1 MQGLNVIYNKIL
13 TGVDVDSEATL
24 TKYGES
30 DRFFV
35 VEGMKRDSDLEV
47 RLLVYDC
54 SQGKEFDFE
63 EYKKNRKQE
72 EESNISDFAMIFD
85 NLDQESLIRQAVYE
99 KLKLANERKLFN
111 KWFEEKI
118 PIYLECEDSIEV
130 EVEES
135 GINYLEYKYEDEL
148 YGFIYNVTYSEL
160 KKVLNVTGKN
170 LFKENVRIGLRDRK
184 SQKLKEVFKDY
195 IKVALFQKMS
205 CNLNSEEQNEVKEL
219 LDLDDEL
226 IKSNTPEL
234 FWFCHNGVT
243 IFSFDKEQICR
254 RNNKIKLNPYKI
266 SVINGAQT
274 LTNFYNVLNETKYEF
289 GDLMTGYEKI
299 DLFDANWLEAALFEI
314 GNSIRIKTIIIDGSD
329 EYIRKISEGL
339 NTHIPIEID
348 ELLAVSSEVLII
360 NKNLKK
366 YRISIMR
373 DGDKNSDNN
382 LSVLDFVKKYLII
395 KGKPGRS
402 KNLSKSQLEDFLK
415 KAVGETEKEDFCKKL
430 NLLIDLDSWWSLI
443 RRKKLE
449 GVFQNNEY
457 SKFYRYGKNY
467 FGSYILQKNILDID
481 EENLFNLFNQFLYE
495 FSQIKTDVSLEDF
508 KKDDLYDE
516 YIKHSLQV
524 EHGFGNLQEVRE
536 ELCSYLNSNLETKY
550 VIAKKISTFLLQKKI
565 ILDYFR
571 VISVVGN
578 YVKEAYPFPRS
589 TFTELYQNLQEGES
603 VSNVEYLESEW
614 KKEIN
619 KKFIVFVLHWEKD
632 SSKIAKIDIIQ
643 DFSFKKFEKNAKCVF
658 DKTKDAFEKGS
669 EMIFPKSSENLN
681 FHVRPKAANREDTFQ
696 FSNGN
701 QITKRT
707 FWANKETI
715 KRLLEEYGVLDNEGL
730 L

>member
-1 MQGLNVIYNKIL
+1 MQELNAIYNKIL
-13 TGVDVDSEATL
+13 TGVDVDSEATF
-24 TKYGES
+24 TKYNES
-30 DRFFV
+30 NQFYV
-35 VEGMKRDSDLEV
+35 VEGMKRNSDLEV
-47 RLLVYDC
+47 RFLIYDC
-54 SQGKEFDFE
+54 SQGRKFDFE
-63 EYKKNRKQE
+63 EYREIRKQE
-72 EESNISDFAMIFD
+72 EAINISEPVMIFD
-85 NLDQESLIRQAVYE
+85 NLDQESLIRQTVYA
-99 KLKLANERKLFN
+99 KLKLANERKIFN

-135 GINYLEYKYEDEL
+135 GINYLEYKYKDEL
-148 YGFIYNVTYSEL
+148 NGFIYNVTYSEL

-170 LFKENVRIGLRDRK
+170 LFKENVRIGLIDRK
-184 SQKLKEVFKDY
+184 SQKLKEGFKDY
-195 IKVALFQKMS
+195 IKVGLFQKMS
-205 CNLNSEEQNEVKEL
+205 CDLNSEEQSEVKEL

-226 IKSNTPEL
+226 VKSNVPEM

-289 GDLMTGYEKI
+289 GNLIAGFEKSN
-299 DLFDANWLEAALFEI
+299 LFDTNWLEAVLLEI
-314 GNSIRIKTIIIDGSD
+314 EGSIRIKTIIIDGSD
-329 EYIRKISEGL
+329 EHIRKISEGL

-348 ELLAVSSEVLII
+348 ELLAVSSEVLMI

-395 KGKPGRS
+395 NGTPGKS
-402 KNLSKSQLEDFLK
+402 KNLSKSKLEYFLK
-415 KAVGETEKEDFCKKL
+415 KAVNDTEKEDFCKKL

-443 RRKKLE
+443 RRKGLE
-449 GVFQNNEY
+449 GQFQDETYN
-457 SKFYRYGKNY
+457 KFYRYGKNY
-467 FGSYILQKNILDID
+467 FGSYILQKNIVDID

-495 FSQIKTDVSLEDF
+495 FSQIKRDVSLEDF
-508 KKDDLYDE
+508 KNDVLFDA
-516 YIKHSLQV
+516 YINCSLQV
-524 EHGFGNLQEVRE
+524 EHGFDNLQEVGE
-536 ELCSYLNSNLETKY
+536 ELRIYLNSNFDTKY

-565 ILDYFR
+565 ILEYFR

-603 VSNVEYLESEW
+603 VSNVEYWQSEW

-619 KKFIVFVLHWEKD
+619 KEFIVFVLHWKKD
-632 SSKIAKIDIIQ
+632 NNEIEKIDIIQ
-643 DFSFKKFEKNAKCVF
+643 NFSFEKFEGNAKRVF
-658 DKTKDAFEKGS
+658 DETKEAFVKGS
-669 EMIFPKSSENLN
+669 EMIFPKSSENKN

-715 KRLLEEYGVLDNEGL
+715 KELLEGYGVLDNE
-730 L
+730 